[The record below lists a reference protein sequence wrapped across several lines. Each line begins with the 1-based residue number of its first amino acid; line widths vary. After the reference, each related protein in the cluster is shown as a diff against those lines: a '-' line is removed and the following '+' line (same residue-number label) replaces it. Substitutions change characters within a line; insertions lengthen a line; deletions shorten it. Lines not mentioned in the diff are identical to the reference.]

1 MVGHDM
7 TEPLIASMGVARWD
21 NFLLDIDLTI
31 EAGSTVALLGP
42 NGAGKSTTVEVL
54 AGLLPVDRGS
64 VRIGG
69 TVVDDPASRIFVPP
83 EQRRVGVVFQDYLLF
98 EHLTVL
104 DNVAFGL
111 TNRRP
116 RWPDGPG
123 RSGARVGSR
132 LRRANRRAAR
142 DAAGAWLERLDLV
155 DLASRRPGTLS
166 GGQAQRVAV
175 ARALATE
182 PDLLI
187 LDEPLAALDVGTRT
201 ELRRSLVDHLGE
213 YPGPRLLI
221 THEPADA
228 FILADEVC
236 VLEDGSVTQ
245 RGTVE
250 EIRRKPATSYVAA
263 VAGTNLLTGH
273 NSRGEITV
281 DGTNMTLR
289 TSDLTTGNVH
299 AVVHPRAISLH
310 PEQPH
315 GSHRNVWQTTVD
327 WIEPLGET
335 TRIQLG
341 TPLPVVADITPSAA
355 KALGLSP
362 GATIWAALK
371 ATEVSV
377 RPR

>member
-1 MVGHDM
+1 M
-7 TEPLIASMGVARWD
+7 TGPLNASIELARWND
-21 NFLLDIDLTI
+21 FVLDLDLSID
-31 EAGSTVALLGP
+31 AGKTVALLGP

-54 AGLLPVDRGS
+54 AGLLPIDRGS
-64 VRIGG
+64 VTIGQ
-69 TVVDDPASRIFVPP
+69 TVVDDPNSRVFVPP
-83 EQRRVGVVFQDYLLF
+83 ESRRVGVVFQDYLLF
-98 EHLTVL
+98 EHLSVL

-111 TNRRP
+111 TNGPTISSKQRRF
-116 RWPDGPG
+116 GLG
-123 RSGARVGSR
+123 
-132 LRRANRRAAR
+132 NRRAAR
-142 DAAGAWLERLDLV
+142 TAAAGWLERLGLTE
-155 DLASRRPGTLS
+155 LGTRRPSTLS

-201 ELRRSLVDHLGE
+201 ELRRSLVDHLND

-228 FILADEVC
+228 FILADEIC
-236 VLEDGSVTQ
+236 VVENGTLTQ

-250 EIRRKPATSYVAA
+250 EIRRRPATSYVAA
-263 VAGTNLLTGH
+263 MAGTNLLTGH
-273 NSRGEITV
+273 NDQGEITI
-281 DGTNMTLR
+281 DHTNMKLR
-289 TSDLTTGNVH
+289 TSELTTGNVH

-310 PEQPH
+310 PDQPH
-315 GSHRNVWQTTVD
+315 GSHRNVWRTTVD

-341 TPLPVVADITPSAA
+341 APLPVVADITPSAA
-355 KALGLSP
+355 EALRLSP
-362 GATIWAALK
+362 GAPIWAALK
-371 ATEVSV
+371 ATEVTV